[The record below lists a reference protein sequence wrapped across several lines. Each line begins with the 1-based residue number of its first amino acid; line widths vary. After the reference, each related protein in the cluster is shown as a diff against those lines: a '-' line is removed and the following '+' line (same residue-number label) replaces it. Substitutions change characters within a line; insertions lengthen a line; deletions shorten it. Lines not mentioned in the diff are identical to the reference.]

1 MYFIFWRSTMAEK
14 NTILIVDDYE
24 FNRLMLSDMFSD
36 KNIIE
41 AENGFKAI
49 EEYEKHKDEICCVLS
64 DIMMP
69 VLDGFGLLDYFH
81 KNRYVEVVPVFII
94 SADTSTKSLTK
105 AFDLGAE
112 DVISKPFNI
121 NFVKKRIN
129 NTIELYRL
137 REIVYSSDDD
147 DLGDEFV

>member
-1 MYFIFWRSTMAEK
+1 MAEK

-24 FNRLMLSDMFSD
+24 LNRLMLSDMFSD

-69 VLDGFGLLDYFH
+69 VMDGFGLLDYFH

-129 NTIELYRL
+129 NMIELYRL
-137 REIVYSSDDD
+137 REIVYNSDADD
-147 DLGDEFV
+147 FGDEFV

>member
-1 MYFIFWRSTMAEK
+1 MAEK

-81 KNRYVEVVPVFII
+81 KNRYVETVPVFII
-94 SADTSTKSLTK
+94 SADTSTKSLSK
-105 AFDLGAE
+105 AYDLGAE

-121 NFVKKRIN
+121 NFVRKRIN
-129 NTIELYRL
+129 NIIELYKL
-137 REIVYSSDDD
+137 REIVYKDDG

>member
-1 MYFIFWRSTMAEK
+1 MAEK
-14 NTILIVDDYE
+14 NTMLIVDDYE

-69 VLDGFGLLDYFH
+69 VMDGFGLLDYFH

-129 NTIELYRL
+129 NMIELYRL
-137 REIVYSSDDD
+137 REIVYNSDADD
-147 DLGDEFV
+147 FGDEFV

>member
-1 MYFIFWRSTMAEK
+1 MAEK

-69 VLDGFGLLDYFH
+69 VMDGFGLLDYFH
-81 KNRYVEVVPVFII
+81 KNRYVVVLPVFII

-129 NTIELYRL
+129 NMIELYRL
-137 REIVYSSDDD
+137 REIVYNSDADD
-147 DLGDEFV
+147 FGDEFV

>member
-1 MYFIFWRSTMAEK
+1 MTEK

-64 DIMMP
+64 DIMLP
-69 VLDGFGLLDYFH
+69 VLDGFGLLDYFN
-81 KNRYVEVVPVFII
+81 KNKYVDVIPVFII
-94 SADTSTKSLTK
+94 SADTSAKALSR
-105 AFDLGAE
+105 AFDMGAQ
-112 DVISKPFNI
+112 DVISKPFNV

-129 NTIELYRL
+129 NTIELFRL
-137 REIVYSSDDD
+137 REIVYNDD
-147 DLGDEFV
+147 EETV

>member
-1 MYFIFWRSTMAEK
+1 MAEK

-36 KNIIE
+36 KTIIE

-69 VLDGFGLLDYFH
+69 VLDGFGLLDYFF

-105 AFDLGAE
+105 AYDLGAE
-112 DVISKPFNI
+112 DIISKPFNI

-129 NTIELYRL
+129 NIIELYKL
-137 REIVYSSDDD
+137 REIVYKDDGD
-147 DLGDEFV
+147 DLDELV

>member
-1 MYFIFWRSTMAEK
+1 MAEK

-49 EEYEKHKDEICCVLS
+49 EEYEKHKDERCCVLS

-69 VLDGFGLLDYFH
+69 VMDGFGLLDYFH

-129 NTIELYRL
+129 NMIELYRL
-137 REIVYSSDDD
+137 REIVYNSDADD
-147 DLGDEFV
+147 FGDEFV

>member
-1 MYFIFWRSTMAEK
+1 MAEK
-14 NTILIVDDYE
+14 NTVLIVDDYE

-36 KNIIE
+36 KSIIE

-81 KNRYVEVVPVFII
+81 KNRYTETVPVFII
-94 SADTSTKSLTK
+94 SADTSTKSMTK
-105 AFDLGAE
+105 AYDLGAE
-112 DVISKPFNI
+112 DIISKPFNI

-129 NTIELYRL
+129 NIIELYKL
-137 REIVYSSDDD
+137 REIVYNDDD

>member
-1 MYFIFWRSTMAEK
+1 MYLFWRSTMAEK

-69 VLDGFGLLDYFH
+69 VMDGFGLLDYFH

-129 NTIELYRL
+129 NMIELYRL
-137 REIVYSSDDD
+137 REIVYNSDADD
-147 DLGDEFV
+147 FGDEFV

>member
-1 MYFIFWRSTMAEK
+1 MAEK

-69 VLDGFGLLDYFH
+69 VMDGFGLLDYFH

-129 NTIELYRL
+129 NMIELYRL
-137 REIVYSSDDD
+137 REIVYNSDADD
-147 DLGDEFV
+147 FGDEFV

>member
-1 MYFIFWRSTMAEK
+1 MYFFWRSTMAEK

-69 VLDGFGLLDYFH
+69 VMDGFGLLDYFH

-129 NTIELYRL
+129 NMIELYRL
-137 REIVYSSDDD
+137 REIVYNSDADD
-147 DLGDEFV
+147 FGDEFV

>member
-1 MYFIFWRSTMAEK
+1 MTEK
-14 NTILIVDDYE
+14 NTMLIVDDYE

-69 VLDGFGLLDYFH
+69 VLDGFGLLDYFN
-81 KNRYVEVVPVFII
+81 KNKYVEVVPVFII
-94 SADTSTKSLTK
+94 SADTSAKALTR
-105 AFDLGAE
+105 AFDMGAQ
-112 DVISKPFNI
+112 DVISKPFNV

-129 NTIELYRL
+129 NTIELFRL
-137 REIVYSSDDD
+137 REIVYNDDSDEDMD
-147 DLGDEFV
+147 NFV

>member
-1 MYFIFWRSTMAEK
+1 MYFFWRSTMAEK

-69 VLDGFGLLDYFH
+69 VMDGFGLLDYFH

-112 DVISKPFNI
+112 DVISKLFNI

-129 NTIELYRL
+129 NMIELYRL
-137 REIVYSSDDD
+137 REIVYNSDADD
-147 DLGDEFV
+147 FGDEFV

>member
-1 MYFIFWRSTMAEK
+1 MAEK

-41 AENGFKAI
+41 AESGFKAI

-69 VLDGFGLLDYFH
+69 VMDGFGLLDYFH

-129 NTIELYRL
+129 NMIELYRL
-137 REIVYSSDDD
+137 REIVYNSDADD
-147 DLGDEFV
+147 FGDEFV

>member
-1 MYFIFWRSTMAEK
+1 MAEK

-69 VLDGFGLLDYFH
+69 VMDGFGLLDYFH

-137 REIVYSSDDD
+137 REIVYNSDADD
-147 DLGDEFV
+147 FGDEFV

>member
-1 MYFIFWRSTMAEK
+1 MTEK

-41 AENGFKAI
+41 AENGFRAI

-69 VLDGFGLLDYFH
+69 VLDGFGVLDYFN
-81 KNRYVEVVPVFII
+81 KNKYVEVVPVFII
-94 SADTSTKSLTK
+94 SADTSAKALSR
-105 AFDLGAE
+105 AFDMGAQ
-112 DVISKPFNI
+112 DVISKPFNV

-129 NTIELYRL
+129 NTIELFRL
-137 REIVYSSDDD
+137 REIVYNSEDDED
-147 DLGDEFV
+147 SLV

>member
-1 MYFIFWRSTMAEK
+1 MAEK

-69 VLDGFGLLDYFH
+69 VLDGFGLLDYFY
-81 KNRYVEVVPVFII
+81 KNKYVEVVPVFII

-105 AFDLGAE
+105 AYDLGAE

-129 NTIELYRL
+129 NMIELYRL
-137 REIVYSSDDD
+137 REIVYNSDDD
-147 DLGDEFV
+147 DLGDDFV

>member
-1 MYFIFWRSTMAEK
+1 MAEK

-81 KNRYVEVVPVFII
+81 KNRYVETVPVFII
-94 SADTSTKSLTK
+94 SADTSTKSLSK
-105 AFDLGAE
+105 AYDLGAE

-121 NFVKKRIN
+121 NFVRKRIN
-129 NTIELYRL
+129 NIIELYKL
-137 REIVYSSDDD
+137 REIVYKDDG
-147 DLGDEFV
+147 DLGDEFM

>member
-94 SADTSTKSLTK
+94 SADTSTKSLTR

-147 DLGDEFV
+147 LGDEFV

>member
-1 MYFIFWRSTMAEK
+1 MYFFWRSTMAEK

-24 FNRLMLSDMFSD
+24 VNRLMLSDMFSD

-69 VLDGFGLLDYFH
+69 VMDGFGLLDYFH

-129 NTIELYRL
+129 NMIELYRL
-137 REIVYSSDDD
+137 REIVYNSDADD
-147 DLGDEFV
+147 FGDEFV

>member
-1 MYFIFWRSTMAEK
+1 MAEK

-36 KNIIE
+36 KTIIE

-69 VLDGFGLLDYFH
+69 VLDGFGLLDYFY
-81 KNRYVEVVPVFII
+81 KNKYVEVVPVFII

-105 AFDLGAE
+105 AYDLGAE

-137 REIVYSSDDD
+137 REVVYNSDDD

>member
-1 MYFIFWRSTMAEK
+1 MAEK

-94 SADTSTKSLTK
+94 SADTSTKSLTR

-147 DLGDEFV
+147 LGDEFV

>member
-1 MYFIFWRSTMAEK
+1 MAEK

-24 FNRLMLSDMFSD
+24 VNRLMLSDMFSD

-69 VLDGFGLLDYFH
+69 VMDGFGLLDYFH

-129 NTIELYRL
+129 NMIELYRL
-137 REIVYSSDDD
+137 REIVYNSDADD
-147 DLGDEFV
+147 FGDEFV

>member
-1 MYFIFWRSTMAEK
+1 MAEK

-49 EEYEKHKDEICCVLS
+49 EEFEKHKDEICCVLS

-69 VLDGFGLLDYFH
+69 VLDGFGVLDYFH
-81 KNRYVEVVPVFII
+81 KNRYFETVPVFII

-105 AFDLGAE
+105 AYDLGAE

-121 NFVKKRIN
+121 NFVRKRIN
-129 NTIELYRL
+129 NTIELFKL
-137 REIVYSSDDD
+137 REIVYKDNDD

>member
-1 MYFIFWRSTMAEK
+1 MAEK

-36 KNIIE
+36 KTIIE

-69 VLDGFGLLDYFH
+69 VLDGFGLLDYFY
-81 KNRYVEVVPVFII
+81 KNKYVEVVPVFII

-105 AFDLGAE
+105 AYDLGAE

-137 REIVYSSDDD
+137 REIVYNSDDD
-147 DLGDEFV
+147 DLGDDFV

>member
-1 MYFIFWRSTMAEK
+1 MYFFWRSTMAEK

-69 VLDGFGLLDYFH
+69 VMDGFGLLDYFH

-137 REIVYSSDDD
+137 REIVYNSDADD
-147 DLGDEFV
+147 FGDEFV

>member
-1 MYFIFWRSTMAEK
+1 MAEK

-69 VLDGFGLLDYFH
+69 VLDGFGLLDYFN

-94 SADTSTKSLTK
+94 SADTSAKSLSR
-105 AFDLGAE
+105 AYDLGAE

-129 NTIELYRL
+129 NIIELYKL
-137 REIVYSSDDD
+137 REIFYKDDD
-147 DLGDEFV
+147 DIGDDFV

>member
-1 MYFIFWRSTMAEK
+1 MTEK

-49 EEYEKHKDEICCVLS
+49 EEYEKHKAEICCVLS

-69 VLDGFGLLDYFH
+69 VLDGFGLLDYFN
-81 KNRYVEVVPVFII
+81 KNKYVEVVPVFII
-94 SADTSTKSLTK
+94 SADTSAKALSR
-105 AFDLGAE
+105 AFDMGAQ
-112 DVISKPFNI
+112 DVISKPFNV

-129 NTIELYRL
+129 NTIELFRL
-137 REIVYSSDDD
+137 REIVYNDDD
-147 DLGDEFV
+147 EDMDNFV